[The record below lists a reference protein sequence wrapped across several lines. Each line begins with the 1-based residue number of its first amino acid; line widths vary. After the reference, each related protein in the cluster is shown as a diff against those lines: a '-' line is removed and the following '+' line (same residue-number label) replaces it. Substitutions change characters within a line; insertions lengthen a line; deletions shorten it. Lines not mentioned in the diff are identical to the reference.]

1 MAKEYH
7 SKDFE
12 WEELRNEIENDPSL
26 SYHLQQSTVIDSES
40 ECEASQ
46 SQQQQQ
52 DSDSDSDSDS
62 VAWNNFHTTHSTAK
76 FYKERRYLFKEFP
89 DLASF
94 SLFLEVGC
102 GNGSTALP
110 ILRYLSF
117 PFLNSCFLYLIASLH
132 INMFVIVPSKL
143 LWYMPVIAAFRH
155 LTALNT
161 MYYVLLLMLIPSILA
176 FILFTAIS
184 LPMHFLTG
192 WPVIIANKLHL
203 NANTVFQVLVTN
215 LSLYTCGIF
224 IMPTFN
230 FFNSC
235 LARCLLQSTKRF
247 KCLFQGW

>member
-26 SYHLQQSTVIDSES
+26 SYHLQQSTVIESESESES

-117 PFLNSCFLYLIASLH
+117 PF
-132 INMFVIVPSKL
+132 
-143 LWYMPVIAAFRH
+143 
-155 LTALNT
+155 
-161 MYYVLLLMLIPSILA
+161 SILV
-176 FILFTAIS
+176 FFTLLPRYILTS
-184 LPMHFLTG
+184 L
-192 WPVIIANKLHL
+192 
-203 NANTVFQVLVTN
+203 
-215 LSLYTCGIF
+215 
-224 IMPTFN
+224 
-230 FFNSC
+230 
-235 LARCLLQSTKRF
+235 
-247 KCLFQGW
+247 